1 FPPSGP
7 EHCGSTPHAGAGR
20 KARPVPPGRGRLEA
34 ADRRRCSV
42 VTEVLELADR
52 LADLRV
58 RTGRLTHELKA
69 VNAEIEN
76 VDRRLAEAMTLEEL
90 QSFSRDGR
98 LFYLKTET
106 YVSPTAGA
114 RPRLIEWLKENGFG
128 DIVQETVHH
137 RTLSATVREMLD
149 RSEEHTSEL

>member
-1 FPPSGP
+1 MS
-7 EHCGSTPHAGAGR
+7 
-20 KARPVPPGRGRLEA
+20 
-34 ADRRRCSV
+34 
-42 VTEVLELADR
+42 EVFALADR
-52 LADLRV
+52 LVELRE
-58 RTGRLTHELKA
+58 RKGRLQDELKA

-76 VDRRLAEAMTLEEL
+76 VDHRLAEAMTLEEL

-149 RSEEHTSEL
+149 EDDELPDGLEQLVNVFEKTTVGLRRAGK

>member
-1 FPPSGP
+1 MS
-7 EHCGSTPHAGAGR
+7 
-20 KARPVPPGRGRLEA
+20 
-34 ADRRRCSV
+34 
-42 VTEVLELADR
+42 EVFALADR
-52 LADLRV
+52 LVELRE
-58 RTGRLTHELKA
+58 RKGRLQDELKA

-137 RTLSATVREMLD
+137 RTLSATVKEMLD
-149 RSEEHTSEL
+149 EDDELPDGLEQLVNVFEKTTVGLRRAGK

>member
-1 FPPSGP
+1 MSEVFALADQLV
-7 EHCGSTPHAGAGR
+7 ELRER
-20 KARPVPPGRGRLEA
+20 KGRLQ
-34 ADRRRCSV
+34 D
-42 VTEVLELADR
+42 
-52 LADLRV
+52 
-58 RTGRLTHELKA
+58 ELKA

-76 VDRRLAEAMTLEEL
+76 VDRQLAEAMTWEEL

-149 RSEEHTSEL
+149 EDDELPDGLEQLVNVFEKTTVGLRRAGK

>member
-1 FPPSGP
+1 MS
-7 EHCGSTPHAGAGR
+7 
-20 KARPVPPGRGRLEA
+20 
-34 ADRRRCSV
+34 
-42 VTEVLELADR
+42 EVFALADR
-52 LADLRV
+52 LVELRE
-58 RTGRLTHELKA
+58 RKGRLQDELKA

-149 RSEEHTSEL
+149 EDDELPDGLEQLVNVFEKTTVGLRRAGK